1 MKYID
6 QIIANFDTIEES
18 RKSLLSHLIKY
29 IQEKKDMEAP
39 CELILICTH
48 NSRRSHFSQIWAQ
61 IATDYY
67 GLDFVNTYSGGTE
80 ATAFN
85 IRAVNALKS
94 AGLSI
99 DVDDPEKDN
108 PTYTIHYGEGKQMQ
122 AFSKTFDHP
131 SNPQEKFAAVMTCDH
146 VDENCPVVAGA
157 EARIPLYYIDP
168 KITDD
173 SLKETETYRQRCLQ
187 IATELFYV
195 FSQV

>member
-18 RKSLLSHLIKY
+18 RKSLLSHLIEY
-29 IQEKKDMEAP
+29 IQEKKDMEVP

-48 NSRRSHFSQIWAQ
+48 NSRRSHFSQVWAQ
-61 IATDYY
+61 IAADYY

-108 PTYTIHYGEGKQMQ
+108 PTYTIHYAEGKQMQ